1 MLTLGIGVVGLAID
15 VFTLG
20 SGSVIK
26 GGIKAGVKTGVKELA
41 EAGTKELVEQTAK
54 TALKKSEQVAINRA
68 VGKAAEEVVTK
79 TLVKKYGAKNVGTQ
93 ITARFADGTAVV
105 FDNVVIKEGRI
116 VMINETK
123 SGTAKLTTQQARFFE
138 KGEKVTFVGKKA
150 EDLGIKGRQISNKTE
165 GLSLKETRVENNVI
179 TGTKNH

>member
-138 KGEKVTFVGKKA
+138 KGEKVTFVGAKA
-150 EDLGIKGRQISNKTE
+150 EKLGIKGEQISNKTK
-165 GLSLKETRVENNVI
+165 GLNLKETRVENNAI

>member
-93 ITARFADGTAVV
+93 ITARFADGSAVV
-105 FDNVVIKEGRI
+105 FDNVVIKEGKI

-123 SGTAKLTTQQARFFE
+123 SGTAKLTKQQARFFE
-138 KGEKVTFVGKKA
+138 NGEKVTFVGKNA
-150 EDLGIKGRQISNKTE
+150 DELRIKGRSISKKSE
-165 GLSLKETRVENNVI
+165 GLSLRETRVEKNEI
-179 TGTKNH
+179 SGSKNH

>member
-1 MLTLGIGVVGLAID
+1 MLTLGIGIVGLAVD

-20 SGSVIK
+20 SGTAVK
-26 GGIKAGVKTGVKELA
+26 GGIKAGVKVGVKELA
-41 EAGTKELVEQTAK
+41 EVSAKEALEQTTK

-79 TLVKKYGAKNVGTQ
+79 TLVKKYGVKNVGTQ

-105 FDNVVIKEGRI
+105 FDNVVLKEGRI

-123 SGTAKLTTQQARFFE
+123 SGAAKLTKQQERFFL

-150 EDLGIKGRQISNKTE
+150 DDLGIKGRSISKKSE
-165 GLSLKETRVENNVI
+165 GLSLRETRVEKNAI
-179 TGTKNH
+179 SESKNH